1 MSDTPGDAMRG
12 GQPVSLDTPEALR
25 AYLDGLEVEHLRRM
39 FADGPIR
46 TDGTHWTATR
56 PVTTGEVSRAVAR
69 AGRNNGPGMLRDLD
83 AAGMVE
89 PETVARLAPGAWS
102 AAEWPERVIPRAVW
116 SRWFRAAGLR
126 DGDGQPVERPASLRL
141 FRGASVG
148 EGDGRPFGMSWTV
161 DAERARWFAGRLS
174 GRPGVVYTVTVPGAV
189 LLADLRH
196 GGRGEGE
203 AVLDTLA
210 PRFPAPVM
218 LEALEGR

>member
-1 MSDTPGDAMRG
+1 MTG
-12 GQPVSLDTPEALR
+12 GQPVSLDGPEALR
-25 AYLDGLEVEHLRRM
+25 AYLDGLEVEHLRRL
-39 FADGPIR
+39 FTDGPIR
-46 TDGTHWTATR
+46 TDGTRWTADR
-56 PVTTGEVSRAVAR
+56 PVTVGETAGAMAR
-69 AGRNNGPGMLRDLD
+69 AGRNNGPVLLRDLD
-83 AAGMVE
+83 AAGLVE

-148 EGDGRPFGMSWTV
+148 EGDGRPFGMAWTV

-174 GRPGVVYTVTVPGAV
+174 GRPGVVWSVTVPGAV
-189 LLADLRH
+189 LLADLRG

-203 AVLDTLA
+203 AVVDTLDA
-210 PRFPAPVM
+210 LFPAPVVEH
-218 LEALEGR
+218 LDGR